1 MDVVA
6 ELRKIFLPFQ
16 EGDRVTDTKY
26 GDGIIVKVR
35 DVHLVDVRYCGE
47 EGIILTRSTHDL
59 TKKGE

>member
-16 EGDRVTDTKY
+16 EGDAVTDAKF
-26 GDGIIVKVR
+26 GDGVIVYVR
-35 DVHLVDVRYCGE
+35 DACLVDVRFHGE

-59 TKKGE
+59 KKRGE